1 MSITIRDIAQK
12 LNLSIAAVSRALD
25 GYPDISPETRERV
38 IRAAEEM
45 GYAPNRAARQL
56 RRQKSDTIG
65 YIMPV
70 YSPRFADSYYSE
82 FIEGMGDESAKQG
95 FDLLI
100 STAPPQSKTEQQIY
114 HQWVQGNKVDG
125 LVLNRICVHDW
136 RVQYLQDQHKPFS
149 GLEHSL
155 DGVDYPRVEVDNFNG
170 FVKLVEHVLQYGFE
184 RIAYIGGPGVLK
196 IQADRLAGYQAGL
209 AAAGMYQDPDYVCAG
224 DLTSEGGYAATQV
237 LLSLPK
243 PPNAILCV
251 NDQTAFGALHAANE
265 ADLRIGEQI
274 AIAGFD
280 GVRDARYSNPPLTTV
295 DQPVYEIARQ
305 LVQMLA
311 VEIRGEP
318 MPARSVLI
326 EPKLLLRAS
335 TGA

>member
-1 MSITIRDIAQK
+1 MTITIRDIAQK

-38 IRAAEEM
+38 IKAAQEM
-45 GYAPNRAARQL
+45 GYVPNRAARQL

-70 YSPRFADSYYSE
+70 HSPRFADSYYSE
-82 FIEGMGDESAKQG
+82 FIEGMGDEAAKQG

-100 STAPPQSKTEQQIY
+100 SIAPPQSSTEQRVYQ
-114 HQWVQGNKVDG
+114 QWVQGGKVDG

-136 RVQYLQDQHKPFS
+136 RVQYLHSQQKPFA
-149 GLEHSL
+149 GLERSE
-155 DGVDYPRVEVDNFNG
+155 DGIDYPHIAVNNRTG
-170 FVKLVEHVLQYGFE
+170 FLKLVEHVLQYGFD
-184 RIAYIGGPGVLK
+184 RVAYIGGPDHLK

-209 AAAGMYQDPDYVCAG
+209 SSAGLYLDPAYLCSG
-224 DLTSEGGYAATQV
+224 DLTSQGGYTAARQ
-237 LLSLPK
+237 LLDLPI

-251 NDQTAFGALHAANE
+251 NDQTAFGALHAADE
-265 ADLRIGEQI
+265 AGLRIGEQI

-295 DQPVYEIARQ
+295 DQPVYDIARQ
-305 LVQMLA
+305 LVHMLA
-311 VEIRGEP
+311 DQIRGEP
-318 MPARSVLI
+318 MSARSILI
-326 EPKLLLRAS
+326 EPQLLLRAS